1 MTKPSG
7 LGAELS
13 QLLAAEREPPRIPEA
28 QRQALIERVLN
39 ASAQLSPTPVP
50 WGKTRRVRSW
60 PIAVVLAACLAG
72 TVWAGQSGLWPGQ
85 RTSAPPRVVEK
96 HAPQTGPGAVSLV
109 PAPSSMPRALAA
121 PEASV
126 AIPGPSA
133 ASSFPALEVRDIATT
148 PLPTAVSPAK
158 RGNADIAEELATLER
173 ARAAQQ
179 RGDPAEAL
187 RSVQAHERRFPRS
200 IFGEEREAL
209 HVSALGKLGR
219 TTEARARA
227 RAFAHRFPRSVFIS
241 KLAPWLSE

>member
-1 MTKPSG
+1 MTKPSA
-7 LGAELS
+7 LSAELS

-39 ASAQLSPTPVP
+39 ASAQLTPTPVP
-50 WGKTRRVRSW
+50 WGKARRVRSW

-85 RTSAPPRVVEK
+85 RTSALPRVVTN
-96 HAPQTGPGAVSLV
+96 HTPQTGAGAVSLV

-121 PEASV
+121 PEVSD

-133 ASSFPALEVRDIATT
+133 ASS
-148 PLPTAVSPAK
+148 TAVAPAK
-158 RGNADIAEELATLER
+158 RGSADTAEELATLER

>member
-1 MTKPSG
+1 MTKPSA
-7 LGAELS
+7 LGPELS

-28 QRQALIERVLN
+28 QRQALIERVVN
-39 ASAQLSPTPVP
+39 ASAQLTPTPVP

-72 TVWAGQSGLWPGQ
+72 TVWAGQIGLWPGQ
-85 RTSAPPRVVEK
+85 KTSAPPRVVEK

-133 ASSFPALEVRDIATT
+133 ASSA
-148 PLPTAVSPAK
+148 AVSPTK
-158 RGNADIAEELATLER
+158 RGNADPAEELATLER